1 MVTRDSPY
9 LTTDIFLHTVE
20 KKKFPLLSLVRY
32 LFKVVSGNRYVTR
45 GSNGNTVSI
54 TMTGCQMGTTSGN
67 QTSFG
72 FCHDSLNSL
81 NSVKA
86 I

>member
-9 LTTDIFLHTVE
+9 LTTDHTVV
-20 KKKFPLLSLVRY
+20 KKKFPLLSLVCY
-32 LFKVVSGNRYVTR
+32 LFNVMNDNRHKTR
-45 GSNGNTVSI
+45 GS
-54 TMTGCQMGTTSGN
+54 SGN
-67 QTSFG
+67 ALSAIPLVMYLLSLVTRPFFG
-72 FCHDSLNSL
+72 LCHDSLNSL